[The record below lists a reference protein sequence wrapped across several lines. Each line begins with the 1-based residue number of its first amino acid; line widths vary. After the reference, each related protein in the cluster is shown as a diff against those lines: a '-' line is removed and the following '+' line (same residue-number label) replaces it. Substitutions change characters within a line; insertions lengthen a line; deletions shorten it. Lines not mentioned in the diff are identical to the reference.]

1 MGILEKI
8 LSPSDIRKLDAGEL
22 ERLASEIRGVIVDT
36 VSRNGGH
43 LASSLGVVE
52 LTLALHKVFDL
63 ERDRFVFDVGH
74 QSYAHKIITGRLSKF
89 STLRQL
95 GGISGFPRLCESPYD
110 AFGTGHSSTSISA
123 ALGYAI
129 GRDLNAE
136 DYYVGALIGDASL
149 SSGMAFEA
157 LNHAGHARKRMMI
170 ILNDNEMSISTN
182 VGALSVYLE
191 KIRVGKAYIKLKED
205 IEMFLKMIPVF
216 GANVAKFVE
225 RMKSSVKY
233 MVVPG
238 MIFEELGIKYLGPVD
253 GHNIEQIVETIQN
266 AKDFAGPVLIHAIT
280 KKGKGFSPAE
290 KAPEKY
296 HSAGFFCV
304 ESGDSMKPKSNTY
317 TDVFGDTMTKLGS
330 KNSKLVAVSAAMCD
344 GTGLNAF
351 NLKFPD
357 RFFDVGICEQH
368 AVTFAAG
375 LSLTGFIPVVA
386 LYSTF
391 SQRAFDQFVHD
402 VALQN
407 LHVVLC
413 LDRAGLAGED
423 GATHHGA
430 FDISMFR
437 MVPNTIVMAPSNEV
451 ELKNALYNAVNRYR
465 GPVVIRYPKS
475 PVENLCTCETLFG
488 DDFNYQDIEPATSDK
503 IYEGTDAV
511 VIGVGR
517 AVNDCKRAAVELRSR
532 HNISVEVIDARFI
545 KPLDLKMAA
554 DIGKRFKNII
564 TVEEN
569 AISGG
574 FGENLLAALTGLG
587 ISEFKFK
594 SIGIPDRFIEHG
606 ANAELRGM
614 LELDAAGIV
623 KTVIDMIGK
632 N

>member
-8 LSPSDIRKLDAGEL
+8 LCPSDIRKLDAAEL

-36 VSRNGGH
+36 VSKNGGH

-63 ERDRFVFDVGH
+63 SRDRFVFDVGH
-74 QSYAHKIITGRLSKF
+74 QSYAHKIITGRLESF
-89 STLRQL
+89 GTLRQY

-123 ALGYAI
+123 ALGYAM

-149 SSGMAFEA
+149 SAGMAFEA

-205 IEMFLKMIPVF
+205 VEMVLKMIPIF

-238 MIFEELGIKYLGPVD
+238 MIFEELGIKYLGPID
-253 GHNIEQIVETIQN
+253 GHNVEQIVETIEN

-304 ESGDSMKPKSNTY
+304 ESGDSTRPKSNTY
-317 TDVFGDTMTKLGS
+317 TDVFGDTMLKLGG
-330 KNSKLVAVSAAMCD
+330 KNSKLAAVSAAMCD

-391 SQRAFDQFVHD
+391 SQRAYDQFVHD

-437 MVPNTIVMAPSNEV
+437 VVPNTIVMAPSNEI
-451 ELKNALYNAVNRYR
+451 ELKNALYNAVTKYK

-475 PVENLCTCETLFG
+475 PVEDVCSHESLFG
-488 DDFNYQDIEPATSDK
+488 DDFIYEEIAEASSQK
-503 IYEGTDAV
+503 IYEGSDIA
-511 VIGVGR
+511 IIAVGR
-517 AVNDCKRAAVELRSR
+517 AVNDCKKAAVELKSR
-532 HNISVEVIDARFI
+532 HGISAELIDARFI
-545 KPLDLKMAA
+545 KPLDLKMAE
-554 DIGKRFKNII
+554 DIGGRFKNII

-569 AISGG
+569 ALSGG
-574 FGENLLAALTGLG
+574 FGESFLAALTNLG
-587 ISEFKFK
+587 FNGFKFK
-594 SIGIPDRFIEHG
+594 GIGIPDRFIEHG
-606 ANAELRGM
+606 SNSKLREILG
-614 LELDAAGIV
+614 LDASGIV
-623 KTVIDMIGK
+623 KAVIDMTGK
-632 N
+632 K